1 MNKLI
6 RSAVA
11 MLCASTMAMSFISVS
26 ADKVSNT
33 RGDVNGD
40 GRVNITDITKIAAHI
55 KGKRILKGDS
65 LTNADV
71 NFDGKIDVTDITI
84 IAAFI
89 KGKRLLPTDP
99 NSADETFKGYDAYI
113 IFADGDM
120 NWGNWNG
127 QGHPRA
133 ASYGVDADVTGDGV
147 YTVSITRDSIT
158 SVDDMGKNSSLIYT
172 NEGANGSYL
181 PWAYGCSIM
190 CVDITGLLDGTLAA
204 DGSELGGFLEEGSN
218 PNINKRVK
226 GKFRGDELKVEVKS
240 IKVDDEELWFA
251 PGKIRY
257 GNLDEEDNCYR
268 IEIANLLSGDADD
281 AAINVN
287 NFFFSDELSVTFSI
301 SGIGTSK
308 K

>member
-1 MNKLI
+1 
-6 RSAVA
+6 
-11 MLCASTMAMSFISVS
+11 
-26 ADKVSNT
+26 
-33 RGDVNGD
+33 
-40 GRVNITDITKIAAHI
+40 
-55 KGKRILKGDS
+55 
-65 LTNADV
+65 
-71 NFDGKIDVTDITI
+71 
-84 IAAFI
+84 
-89 KGKRLLPTDP
+89 
-99 NSADETFKGYDAYI
+99 
-113 IFADGDM
+113 M

-158 SVDDMGKNSSLIYT
+158 AVDDMGKNPSLIYT
-172 NEGANGSYL
+172 NDGSNSSYL

-226 GKFRGDELKVEVKS
+226 GKFRGDELKVEVQS

-268 IEIANLLSGDADD
+268 IEIANLLSGDAED

-287 NFFFSDELSVTFSI
+287 NFYFSDELSVTFSV